1 MVHARRR
8 GLLLVEVHK
17 VFPNTAEYVAIMKK
31 VLYLI
36 ILPVIGM
43 VCCAITACSSDDDE
57 GSGIV
62 VSPSSISLHYE
73 ETQQLKADGAT
84 SWLSEDEFVASV
96 DQSGLVKGGHVGTTK
111 IIATNGSKK
120 SACEVTITPK
130 YYLFDEPLLRWGASM
145 SSIQA
150 AETHEKQN
158 VSSDE
163 VLLYNYTSGATAC
176 LMMYDFDN
184 NKLRAVM
191 ALLNNS
197 MYVTAGYY
205 LLEHYQPF
213 YIGDNNDYYFM
224 DAMNIEKAK
233 VVVRLDRYKM
243 NSTTYTCI
251 YFADRAAL
259 LSSSG
264 TRSSLDYPQIPINI
278 LEKLQ
283 KISVK

>member
-1 MVHARRR
+1 
-8 GLLLVEVHK
+8 
-17 VFPNTAEYVAIMKK
+17 MKK

-130 YYLFDEPLLRWGASM
+130 YYLFDEPLLRWGLPC
-145 SSIQA
+145 QA
-150 AETHEKQN
+150 FKQLKLMKNKMFLQMRSCFIITHRER
-158 VSSDE
+158 
-163 VLLYNYTSGATAC
+163 LL
-176 LMMYDFDN
+176 
-184 NKLRAVM
+184 V
-191 ALLNNS
+191 
-197 MYVTAGYY
+197 
-205 LLEHYQPF
+205 
-213 YIGDNNDYYFM
+213 
-224 DAMNIEKAK
+224 
-233 VVVRLDRYKM
+233 
-243 NSTTYTCI
+243 
-251 YFADRAAL
+251 
-259 LSSSG
+259 
-264 TRSSLDYPQIPINI
+264 
-278 LEKLQ
+278 
-283 KISVK
+283 